1 MDKVLFVMDM
11 QESYVGRGR
20 NKEKYRY
27 DAEKLINEINKRIA
41 EYQPEEIFY
50 FKSIGKGLGGVMSG
64 MPKEDSFEAKFA
76 EKLKMV
82 GKNIYEKNKPDAFSN
97 EKLGDFL
104 RARNVKEIEMTGV
117 DGGGSIGLT
126 AITAI
131 DDYDLKIIY
140 NDSCIGTVN
149 TAKAIKYR
157 EKMKKNRI
165 TYVHY

>member
-11 QESYVGRGR
+11 QEIYVGRGR

-50 FKSIGKGLGGVMSG
+50 FKSIGKGLGAVMSG